1 MSKPRIYI
9 PYKVNLTST
18 DRERLTKVAQLEGKQ
33 KGTILRQAVRWYL
46 EHYEAIKNE
55 KRDSVYASQLKD
67 TANRLAAML
76 YRLSVATETLYEF
89 QWSLLD
95 DNSQSLFEACNTKAK
110 TKLRKRLVQEEREV
124 IQKITEEPKR

>member
-1 MSKPRIYI
+1 MPTPRKYI
-9 PYKVNLTST
+9 PYRVNLSET
-18 DRERLTKVAQLEGKQ
+18 DRERLHRLSKTQDKSIGE
-33 KGTILRQAVRWYL
+33 TIRDAVRWYV
-46 EHYEAIKNE
+46 EHHARIQSEE
-55 KRDSVYASQLKD
+55 QETVYASQLKD

>member
-1 MSKPRIYI
+1 MPKPRVYT

-18 DRERLTKVAQLEGKQ
+18 DRERLAQVAQLEGKQ

-46 EHYEAIKNE
+46 EHHEAIKNE

-124 IQKITEEPKR
+124 IQKITEEPQR